1 MIINQKGFT
10 LIELM
15 VALVILTILMGFA
28 IPEVLNQINLSKFE
42 TQKANIKEIQR
53 AINQHYADRGI
64 YPSQL
69 EDLTK
74 TEGVIKVD
82 VSRIKADDLQ
92 SYIDKNKLVAS
103 GGNYYKRKD
112 YAAYFTVIPVDPVAG
127 NSYWE
132 VGVKWVE
139 KSPPPGQDKP
149 KEIVKWYRTS
159 LMNYPGAPPEVS
171 YSKIGVAIGSTTYN
185 HVTVSNQVIDG
196 IECEF
201 KGIVKVRPK
210 P

>member
-64 YPSQL
+64 YPAQL
-69 EDLTK
+69 EDLIK
-74 TEGVIKVD
+74 TEGVIKVNVD
-82 VSRIKADDLQ
+82 ENRTDLQ
-92 SYIDKNKLVAS
+92 DYIDKNKLVKS
-103 GGNYYKRKD
+103 GGNYYKKKD
-112 YAAYFTVIPVDPVAG
+112 YAPYFTIIPADPVAG

-132 VGVKWVE
+132 IGVKWVE
-139 KSPPPGQDKP
+139 KSPPPGQD
-149 KEIVKWYRTS
+149 
-159 LMNYPGAPPEVS
+159 
-171 YSKIGVAIGSTTYN
+171 
-185 HVTVSNQVIDG
+185 
-196 IECEF
+196 
-201 KGIVKVRPK
+201 
-210 P
+210 